1 MVAACCTACAKEA
14 KGIPYRGLYAGLQ
27 ALAREAAGGAMPSA
41 GLPQLRRMG
50 FFTTI
55 TISWRADGFWL
66 KPPATTREHNRMDH
80 QLQSAIDLF
89 AEFFDATKQAVAI
102 IDGQGNYVYYNEEC
116 ARMDDTLVERV
127 IGKPMLDV
135 YPQMNESTSTLLQSL
150 HHNTRYHHQYQVYF
164 NTLGRAVHNLHTTL
178 PLIGADGKTL
188 GAIEVGNN
196 LAVIS
201 HLHEQVLELQEK
213 LQGNKA
219 APDSGILSVDPKMLK
234 LLHEARRLAMADVQ
248 VLIYGETGTG
258 KELFARLLHDQSP
271 RAQAPFIVLNC
282 AALPEPLFESTL
294 FGTVKGAFTGAQ
306 DRRGVLESAQGGTLF
321 LDELNSM
328 PLSIQGKLLRV
339 LQEKTYS
346 RVGSN
351 AVCNADV
358 RILCASNED
367 PARLLARGGM
377 RPDLMYRLQVG
388 YLEIPPLRERR
399 SDIPLLA
406 DAIVKKHTKLSNNRI
421 QRINPAVMERLKRHH
436 WPGNV
441 RMLENILLRS
451 LILCET
457 GDELD
462 FVLLEDDERPVA
474 LRVVES
480 AVALAPAG
488 KANAAVGVASDL
500 PFDARME
507 QFEKQLL
514 LEYLSECD
522 NLAEVARRCG
532 LPRATLQYKI
542 KRHGIRLKRS
552 AVLEG

>member
-1 MVAACCTACAKEA
+1 
-14 KGIPYRGLYAGLQ
+14 
-27 ALAREAAGGAMPSA
+27 
-41 GLPQLRRMG
+41 
-50 FFTTI
+50 
-55 TISWRADGFWL
+55 
-66 KPPATTREHNRMDH
+66 MDS

-89 AEFFDATKQAVAI
+89 AEFFDAIKQAVAI
-102 IDGQGNYVYYNEEC
+102 IDEQGNYVYYNEEC
-116 ARMDDTLVERV
+116 ARMDDTKVERV
-127 IGKPMLDV
+127 IGKPMLNV

-150 HHNTRYHHQYQVYF
+150 HHNTRYHHQYQIYF
-164 NTLGRAVHNLHTTL
+164 NTSGRAVHNLHTTL
-178 PLIGADGKTL
+178 PLIDGNGRTL

-201 HLHEQVLELQEK
+201 HLHEQVLDLQEK
-213 LQGNKA
+213 LAGGKA
-219 APDSGILSVDPKMLK
+219 APDSGIITVDPKMQK

-258 KELFARLLHDQSP
+258 KELFARLLHDQSA
-271 RAQAPFIVLNC
+271 RAAQPFIVLNC

-306 DRRGVLESAQGGTLF
+306 DRRGVLESASGGTLF

-351 AVCNADV
+351 AVCKADV
-358 RILCASNED
+358 RILSASNEH
-367 PARLLARGGM
+367 PNQMIERGTM

-388 YLEIPPLRERR
+388 YLEIPPLRERKA
-399 SDIPLLA
+399 DIPLLA
-406 DAIVKKHTKLSNNRI
+406 ESFIKKHTKVSNNRI

-451 LILCET
+451 LILCEA
-457 GDELD
+457 GEELD
-462 FVLLEDDERPVA
+462 FVLLEDDERPAA
-474 LRVVES
+474 LRNSETAPAA
-480 AVALAPAG
+480 AVREAVQSVHAQASEPPATALAQATADG
-488 KANAAVGVASDL
+488 IAIVGSDL
-500 PFDARME
+500 PFDIRMA

-552 AVLEG
+552 AVAQG

>member
-1 MVAACCTACAKEA
+1 
-14 KGIPYRGLYAGLQ
+14 
-27 ALAREAAGGAMPSA
+27 
-41 GLPQLRRMG
+41 
-50 FFTTI
+50 
-55 TISWRADGFWL
+55 
-66 KPPATTREHNRMDH
+66 MDS
-80 QLQSAIDLF
+80 QLQSAINLF
-89 AEFFDATKQAVAI
+89 SEFFDAIKQAVAI
-102 IDGQGNYVYYNEEC
+102 IDEKGNYVYYNEEC
-116 ARMDDTLVERV
+116 ARMDDTKVERV
-127 IGKPMLDV
+127 VGKPMLDV
-135 YPQMNESTSTLLQSL
+135 YPQMNENTSTLLQSL
-150 HHNTRYHHQYQVYF
+150 HHNTRYHHQYQIYF
-164 NTLGRAVHNLHTTL
+164 NTLGRTVHNLHTTL
-178 PLIGADGKTL
+178 PLLGTNGKTL
-188 GAIEVGNN
+188 GAIEVGSN

-213 LQGNKA
+213 LQGGKA
-219 APDSGILSVDPKMLK
+219 VPDSGILSVDPKMQK

-258 KELFARLLHDQSP
+258 KELFARLLHDNSA
-271 RAQAPFIVLNC
+271 RASEPFIVLNC

-351 AVCNADV
+351 AVSNADV
-358 RILCASNED
+358 RIISASNEN
-367 PARLLARGGM
+367 PAVLIERGGM

-388 YLEIPPLRERR
+388 YLEIPPLRDRKA
-399 SDIPLLA
+399 DIPLLA
-406 DAIVKKHTKLSNNRI
+406 EAFVKKHTKLSNNRI

-451 LILCET
+451 LILCEV

-462 FVLLEDDERPVA
+462 FVLLEDDERSVTMRIAEPLPIPPARAQPA
-474 LRVVES
+474 LEGS
-480 AVALAPAG
+480 ASALAARVEITG
-488 KANAAVGVASDL
+488 ADSQM

-514 LEYLSECD
+514 LEYLRECD

-552 AVLEG
+552 AVFEA

>member
-1 MVAACCTACAKEA
+1 MTVFHQT
-14 KGIPYRGLYAGLQ
+14 IVQP
-27 ALAREAAGGAMPSA
+27 GASGESPRVD
-41 GLPQLRRMG
+41 P
-50 FFTTI
+50 
-55 TISWRADGFWL
+55 
-66 KPPATTREHNRMDH
+66 
-80 QLQSAIDLF
+80 QLQSAINLF
-89 AEFFDATKQAVAI
+89 SEFFDAIKQAVAI
-102 IDGQGNYVYYNEEC
+102 IDEKGNYVYYNEEC
-116 ARMDDTLVERV
+116 ARMDDTKVERV

-135 YPQMNESTSTLLQSL
+135 YPQMNENTSTLLQSL
-150 HHNTRYHHQYQVYF
+150 HHNTRYHHQYQIYF
-164 NTLGRAVHNLHTTL
+164 NTLGRTVHNLHTTL
-178 PLIGADGKTL
+178 PLLGTNGKTL
-188 GAIEVGNN
+188 GAIEVGSN

-213 LQGNKA
+213 LQGGKA
-219 APDSGILSVDPKMLK
+219 VPDSGILSVDPKMQK

-258 KELFARLLHDQSP
+258 KELFARLLHDNSA
-271 RAQAPFIVLNC
+271 RASEPFIVLNC

-351 AVCNADV
+351 AVSNADV
-358 RILCASNED
+358 RIISASNEN
-367 PARLLARGGM
+367 PAVLIERGGM

-388 YLEIPPLRERR
+388 YLEIPPLRDRKA
-399 SDIPLLA
+399 DIPLLA
-406 DAIVKKHTKLSNNRI
+406 EAFVKKHTKLSNNRI

-451 LILCET
+451 LILCEV

-462 FVLLEDDERPVA
+462 FVLLEDDERNVTMRIAEPLPMQPAQAQPA
-474 LRVVES
+474 LVGSVTELAARVETTGADS
-480 AVALAPAG
+480 Q
-488 KANAAVGVASDL
+488 L

-514 LEYLSECD
+514 LEYLRECD

-552 AVLEG
+552 AVLEA

>member
-1 MVAACCTACAKEA
+1 M
-14 KGIPYRGLYAGLQ
+14 Q
-27 ALAREAAGGAMPSA
+27 
-41 GLPQLRRMG
+41 
-50 FFTTI
+50 
-55 TISWRADGFWL
+55 
-66 KPPATTREHNRMDH
+66 
-80 QLQSAIDLF
+80 
-89 AEFFDATKQAVAI
+89 
-102 IDGQGNYVYYNEEC
+102 
-116 ARMDDTLVERV
+116 
-127 IGKPMLDV
+127 
-135 YPQMNESTSTLLQSL
+135 
-150 HHNTRYHHQYQVYF
+150 
-164 NTLGRAVHNLHTTL
+164 
-178 PLIGADGKTL
+178 
-188 GAIEVGNN
+188 
-196 LAVIS
+196 
-201 HLHEQVLELQEK
+201 
-213 LQGNKA
+213 
-219 APDSGILSVDPKMLK
+219 K
-234 LLHEARRLAMADVQ
+234 LLHEARRLAVADVQ

-258 KELFARLLHDQSP
+258 KELFARLLHDQSA
-271 RAQAPFIVLNC
+271 RAKQPFIVLNC

-358 RILCASNED
+358 RIISASNED
-367 PARLLARGGM
+367 PARLIERGGM

-388 YLEIPPLRERR
+388 YLEIPPLRERKA
-399 SDIPLLA
+399 DIPLLA
-406 DAIVKKHTKLSNNRI
+406 EAIVKKHTKLSNNRI

-451 LILCET
+451 LILCEA
-457 GDELD
+457 GEELD
-462 FVLLEDDERPVA
+462 FVLLEDDERSVAMRSADVVAPPQSTPVVQA
-474 LRVVES
+474 DATTSE
-480 AVALAPAG
+480 
-488 KANAAVGVASDL
+488 L

-507 QFEKQLL
+507 QYEKQLL

-552 AVLEG
+552 VVPGQELSAGAA